1 VHRKEIRRWRTETH
15 EPEAVPPVITRTS
28 QIIARWLRDAEYVDA
43 EGEPRSLPRL
53 PRPEGGPSFES
64 LVQSVTSDVRP
75 RAVLDDWVNHG
86 IVTVDAADHVVLDT
100 AAFVPRPGSA
110 EQLFYFGRNLH
121 DHLSA
126 AAANVTAPGAAPFV
140 ERAAHYDNLSPQ
152 TAARLEAM
160 GREAAQ
166 RLLTEFNR
174 QALDVLESN
183 DRELESAPET
193 PRRRLNL
200 GLYLFVENDTAGE
213 QP

>member
-1 VHRKEIRRWRTETH
+1 M
-15 EPEAVPPVITRTS
+15 
-28 QIIARWLRDAEYVDA
+28 
-43 EGEPRSLPRL
+43 
-53 PRPEGGPSFES
+53 
-64 LVQSVTSDVRP
+64 
-75 RAVLDDWVNHG
+75 
-86 IVTVDAADHVVLDT
+86 
-100 AAFVPRPGSA
+100 
-110 EQLFYFGRNLH
+110 H

-160 GREAAQ
+160 GREATL